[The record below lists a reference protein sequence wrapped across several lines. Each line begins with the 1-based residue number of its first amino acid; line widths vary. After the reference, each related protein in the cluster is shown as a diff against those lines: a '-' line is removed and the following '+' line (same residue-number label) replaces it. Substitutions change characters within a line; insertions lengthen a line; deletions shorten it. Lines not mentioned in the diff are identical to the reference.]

1 MSAADFVPFFTIPG
15 SVIGV
20 VTGAFVIWERFF
32 RYQPMAFIIAK
43 PLIPGG
49 AQKACYLRVINRSE
63 RPIFV
68 SWPTGIED
76 NALRIAADHSSRAI
90 VKSLLHGEKAVVLD
104 GGEDATFP
112 VLKPRNW
119 EALEPDQTI
128 ETIVRWRFA
137 QPMTWKRD
145 RTFLIRI
152 SKRSYLLLTDE
163 VDNDVDD

>member
-1 MSAADFVPFFTIPG
+1 MTVADLVPYFTIPG
-15 SVIGV
+15 SIVGF
-20 VTGAFVIWERFF
+20 VTGGFVIWERFF
-32 RYQPMAFIIAK
+32 RYQPSAFIVAK

-76 NALRIAADHSSRAI
+76 NALRIAADHSSRSI

-119 EALEPDQTI
+119 EALEPDQTM
-128 ETIVRWRFA
+128 ETIIRWRFA
-137 QPMTWKRD
+137 QPMIWQRD
-145 RTFLIRI
+145 RTFLVRI
-152 SKRSYLLLTDE
+152 SKRSFLLLVDE
-163 VDNDVDD
+163 HEDDGED